1 MQHFTRAV
9 IFDMDGVII
18 DSEPLWR
25 KAMIQGFGDFG
36 VSFTEDDCRKT
47 TGMRLNEV
55 INYWNTLYPEKLY
68 DKTAVNERIVNN
80 LIQLI
85 NSEGKEMPGL
95 YELLEFIKGKKI
107 KIGLSTSSDYVL
119 MNTVLKKLNITH
131 FFDSITS
138 AEFLKHGKPHPE
150 VYLSCAEK
158 LNVHPA
164 DCLVIE
170 DSIYGIISALS
181 AQMRVLAYPDP
192 EHINNVKFKVADGII
207 EHLSECKNFII
218 ESNALNL
225 PLA

>member
-1 MQHFTRAV
+1 MQHCTKAV

-25 KAMIQGFGDFG
+25 RAMMQGFGNFG
-36 VSFTEDDCRKT
+36 VDFSEDDCRKT

-55 INYWNTLYPEKLY
+55 IGYWATLHPQKLH
-68 DKTAVNERIVNN
+68 DQTAVNERIIKH
-80 LIQLI
+80 LIDLI
-85 NSEGKEMPGL
+85 NLNGKEMPGL
-95 YELLEFIKGKKI
+95 YDLLSFLKENKL

-131 FFDSITS
+131 FFDSINS
-138 AEFLKHGKPHPE
+138 AQFLKHGKPHPE

-158 LNVHPA
+158 LNVHPM

-170 DSIYGIISALS
+170 DSVFGIIAAMA

-192 EHINNVKFKVADGII
+192 QHLNNVKFNVADGII
-207 EHLSECKNFII
+207 KHLGETKNFII
-218 ESNALNL
+218 PCNQLNL
-225 PLA
+225 PIA